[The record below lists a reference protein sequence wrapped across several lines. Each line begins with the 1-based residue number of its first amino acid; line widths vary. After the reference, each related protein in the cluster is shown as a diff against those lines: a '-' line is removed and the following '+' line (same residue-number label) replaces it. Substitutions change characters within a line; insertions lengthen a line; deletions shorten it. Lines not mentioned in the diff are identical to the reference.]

1 MVNSIK
7 KEVGLWI
14 DHRKAVVVT
23 FEDRTEK
30 IQEIASN
37 IEPHIQTANTR
48 NSGDRN
54 GSHQS
59 TSEDVRDQHFGSHLE
74 SYYDRV
80 ISFIQNAESIWIFG
94 PGEAKVELENRLKVK
109 NLGARI
115 VGIATVDKMT
125 YSQISAKAR
134 KYFSGK

>member
-1 MVNSIK
+1 MNRTK

-23 FEDRTEK
+23 FQDRIEK
-30 IQEIASN
+30 MQEISSDIESHMQSSN
-37 IEPHIQTANTR
+37 IQD
-48 NSGDRN
+48 SGDQN
-54 GSHQS
+54 SSHQS
-59 TSEDVRDQHFGSHLE
+59 GGEDVRDRHFGDHLE
-74 SYYDRV
+74 NYYDRV
-80 ISFIQNAESIWIFG
+80 ISFIKNADSIWIFG

-125 YSQISAKAR
+125 YPQISAKAR
-134 KYFSGK
+134 DYFFGK

>member
-1 MVNSIK
+1 MK

-30 IQEIASN
+30 IQEITSD
-37 IEPHIQTANTR
+37 IESHMQSSIKR
-48 NSGDRN
+48 DSGDQN
-54 GSHQS
+54 SSHQS
-59 TSEDVRDQHFGSHLE
+59 AGEDVRDRHYGDHLE

-115 VGIATVDKMT
+115 VGIATTDKMT
-125 YSQISAKAR
+125 YAQISAKAR
-134 KYFSGK
+134 GYFFGK

>member
-30 IQEIASN
+30 IQEIASD
-37 IEPHIQTANTR
+37 IEPDMHSSISR
-48 NSGDRN
+48 DSGDGN
-54 GSHQS
+54 SSHQS
-59 TSEDVRDQHFGSHLE
+59 TSEDVHDRHFGDHLE

>member
-1 MVNSIK
+1 MMNRMK
-7 KEVGLWI
+7 KEVALWI

-30 IQEIASN
+30 IQEITSDIESHLQSSN
-37 IEPHIQTANTR
+37 NPD
-48 NSGDRN
+48 SGDQN
-54 GSHQS
+54 SSHQS
-59 TSEDVRDQHFGSHLE
+59 ATEDVRDRHYGDHLE

-80 ISFIQNAESIWIFG
+80 ISFIQTAESIWIFG

-125 YSQISAKAR
+125 YAQISSKAR
-134 KYFSGK
+134 GYFFGK

>member
-1 MVNSIK
+1 MDNMK

-14 DHRKAVVVT
+14 DHRKAVLVT

-30 IQEIASN
+30 IQEITSDIESHMKSSN
-37 IEPHIQTANTR
+37 NR
-48 NSGDRN
+48 GSGDNNNSNRSA
-54 GSHQS
+54 G
-59 TSEDVRDQHFGSHLE
+59 EDVRDRHFGDHLE

-134 KYFSGK
+134 GYFSGK

>member
-30 IQEIASN
+30 IQEIASD
-37 IEPHIQTANTR
+37 IEPHMQTSISR
-48 NSGDRN
+48 VSGNGN

-59 TSEDVRDQHFGSHLE
+59 TSEDVCDRHFGDHLE

>member
-1 MVNSIK
+1 MNSMK

-30 IQEIASN
+30 IQEINSDIESHMKSSN
-37 IEPHIQTANTR
+37 NR
-48 NSGDRN
+48 DSGDN
-54 GSHQS
+54 NSSHRS
-59 TSEDVRDQHFGSHLE
+59 AGEDVRDRHFGDHLE

-80 ISFIQNAESIWIFG
+80 ISFIANAESIWIFG

-134 KYFSGK
+134 SYFSGK

>member
-1 MVNSIK
+1 MTDSIK

-23 FEDRTEK
+23 FEGSTEK
-30 IQEIASN
+30 MQEITSDIESHMQSSN
-37 IEPHIQTANTR
+37 NRDSGSH
-48 NSGDRN
+48 NS
-54 GSHQS
+54 SHQS
-59 TSEDVRDQHFGSHLE
+59 AGEDVRDRHFGDHLE

-109 NLGARI
+109 KLGARI

-134 KYFSGK
+134 GYFFSK

>member
-1 MVNSIK
+1 MDSMK

-30 IQEIASN
+30 IQEITSDVESHMQSSN
-37 IEPHIQTANTR
+37 NRDSA
-48 NSGDRN
+48 G
-54 GSHQS
+54 
-59 TSEDVRDQHFGSHLE
+59 EDVRDRHFGDHLE

-134 KYFSGK
+134 GYFSGK

>member
-1 MVNSIK
+1 MKNHIK

-30 IQEIASN
+30 IQEITSDIESHMQSSN
-37 IEPHIQTANTR
+37 QDSGGS
-48 NSGDRN
+48 NS
-54 GSHQS
+54 SHRS
-59 TSEDVRDQHFGSHLE
+59 AGEDVRDRHFGDHLE

-94 PGEAKVELENRLKVK
+94 PGEAKVELENRLKSK

-134 KYFSGK
+134 GYFSGK

>member
-1 MVNSIK
+1 MIRMK

-14 DHRKAVVVT
+14 DHRRAVVVT

-30 IQEIASN
+30 IQEITSDIESHLQSSN
-37 IEPHIQTANTR
+37 NR
-48 NSGDRN
+48 DSGDQN
-54 GSHQS
+54 SSLQS
-59 TSEDVRDQHFGSHLE
+59 AGEDVRDRHFDDHLE

-125 YSQISAKAR
+125 YAQISAKAR
-134 KYFSGK
+134 GYFFGK